1 MNAKQVKHYEI
12 LSEFFGSDIVKQA
25 VVDKYFN
32 QLLKLDYSFAEDLW
46 EYMLI
51 RNDGDLKNSAVA
63 ALYID
68 RVFALFMSANSAKAL
83 KTIVDKPVISRAVFQ
98 FSPTADKGELFSV
111 PINLLVANKVDAVDG
126 ILKLVSKN
134 EAMKSS
140 FGGYMINYLDKFFI
154 EMMKKNSQRR
164 VELNRKQSTM
174 LMSQVQKV
182 RGDEKA
188 MLVQRV
194 KEVM

>member
-32 QLLKLDYSFAEDLW
+32 QLLKLDYSLAEDLW

-51 RNDGDLKNSAVA
+51 RNDADLKNSAVA

-68 RVFALFMSANSAKAL
+68 RVFSLFMSANSAKAL
-83 KTIVDKPVISRAVFQ
+83 KTIVDRPVISRAVFQ
-98 FSPTADKGELFSV
+98 FSPTADKGELFSA
-111 PINLLVANKVDAVDG
+111 PINLLVANKVDVVDG

-134 EAMKSS
+134 EAMKPS

-154 EMMKKNSQRR
+154 EMMKKNAQRR

-174 LMSQVQKV
+174 LMGQVQKV

>member
-68 RVFALFMSANSAKAL
+68 RVFSMFMSANSAKAL

-134 EAMKSS
+134 ETMKPS

>member
-134 EAMKSS
+134 EAMKPS